1 VEERESDKKT
11 LETLLGCLKNRF
23 EVSNSI
29 HKPALY
35 TQTMLLSARDGEQ
48 VLQKRGADVIGGE
61 KARKTLLLSEL
72 HQALRQFGFDV
83 QRGSVELID
92 HAGAVPAV
100 TVTLESVVSW
110 LADRIEPLDLEAIN
124 ATAFSELAKRQAEA
138 RAAETRHLH
147 EILAE
152 HDAAEAA
159 AQAAAVRMFEE
170 AEAKRQEKA
179 TKKAERKESK
189 RRRKTDEKHADA
201 ERLEGIQ
208 AAKQAELEV
217 KKRDQEETVQ
227 VPQEKKQRMA
237 LISIRI

>member
-1 VEERESDKKT
+1 
-11 LETLLGCLKNRF
+11 
-23 EVSNSI
+23 
-29 HKPALY
+29 
-35 TQTMLLSARDGEQ
+35 MLLSARDGEQ
-48 VLQKRGADVIGGE
+48 VLQKRGADMIGGE

-100 TVTLESVVSW
+100 TVALESVVSR

-159 AQAAAVRMFEE
+159 AQATAVRMFEE
-170 AEAKRQEKA
+170 AETKRQPRRLSGKNQNAAAKRMGSRTPGNMQSLTMCK
-179 TKKAERKESK
+179 
-189 RRRKTDEKHADA
+189 
-201 ERLEGIQ
+201 
-208 AAKQAELEV
+208 
-217 KKRDQEETVQ
+217 
-227 VPQEKKQRMA
+227 P
-237 LISIRI
+237 